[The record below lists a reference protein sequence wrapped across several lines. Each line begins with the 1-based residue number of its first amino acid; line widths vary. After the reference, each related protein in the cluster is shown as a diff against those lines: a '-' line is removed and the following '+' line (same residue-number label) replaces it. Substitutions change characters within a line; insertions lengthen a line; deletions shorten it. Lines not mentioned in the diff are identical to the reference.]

1 MRFSLVLVLLL
12 PLLACGTTDP
22 GPSENT
28 LSFTGSVRL
37 DGEPYEG
44 AEVAFFQIV
53 ITELGG
59 TRNVI
64 ATTTSDSEGVYH
76 IAGRIRCTPGEQL
89 ALVWNLSAAIIL
101 EKLELLNSGSLRCV
115 EEVQVFDF
123 EFILNQ

>member
-12 PLLACGTTDP
+12 PLLACDTTDP

-44 AEVAFFQIV
+44 AEVEFFQIV
-53 ITELGG
+53 ITELGA

-89 ALVWNLSAAIIL
+89 SLVWNLEARITPF
-101 EKLELLNSGSLRCV
+101 ELVDVNSGRLRCV